1 MGLVALE
8 NAGQQGIIRDI
19 QPWQLPPGVWSDG
32 NNVRMEHGSVQ
43 KCKGYSS
50 VMETCPVDPY
60 HVAYLKDAANNK
72 YWVMCGLTA
81 VHVYDVAAKTWSDIT
96 RSSGAYA
103 ATADEGWTST
113 VIGGVLVLNNFIDVP
128 QFWSISA
135 STGLPSTSTV
145 LSALTAWGA
154 NDRCKSMRSFRSFLV
169 AMNMEDKT
177 AGTLRQSRLV
187 KWSTEAAIQLVPSSW
202 NEADATLDAG
212 EYELAD
218 TKGAILDGLPL
229 RDTFMIYKEDAVY
242 SMTYVGTPFI
252 FGFRQLSPSVGLL
265 SKNCVAEFD
274 GGHFLFG
281 NGDLYLNDGQRITSL
296 LPHKM
301 RDHVFSIVDG
311 EFLDKSFVV
320 ADYGKTE
327 MLACFV
333 SADST
338 NNQCDKA
345 LIWNWVSNTFSIR
358 DLPQLAHMGYGS
370 VRNEA
375 ALTTWAAPT
384 TTLSAAITST
394 TSTSPISL
402 TSTAGI
408 LSSGTL
414 TIGSEQISY
423 TAKTVSTIT
432 GITRGVSGTTAATH
446 LIGAAVIDGATWS
459 TVTGPWATSW
469 ENVENVLLFASPTN
483 TKLFRDNVGNKEG
496 TSNMTSFVERTGLT
510 LTSASQPDQTTVK
523 RIKAVWPKMTVT
535 NSDSVNFYVST
546 QMSTEDGISWRGP
559 FAFNPDTQSKVSVR
573 AAGKLY
579 GIKIE
584 STTDTD
590 WRLDGLEFE
599 VDDAGRRGSR
609 NY

>member
-72 YWVMCGLTA
+72 YWVMCGLAA

-135 STGLPSTSTV
+135 STGLPSTSTA
-145 LSALTAWGA
+145 LADLTAWGA

-384 TTLSAAITST
+384 TTLSADITST

-446 LIGAAVIDGATWS
+446 SSGAAVIDGATWS

>member
-135 STGLPSTSTV
+135 STGLPSTSTA
-145 LSALTAWGA
+145 LADLTAWGA

-384 TTLSAAITST
+384 TTLSADITST

-446 LIGAAVIDGATWS
+446 SSGAAVIDGATWS